1 MLKEIIYDFDGT
13 ISDTYPIFTR
23 AFIKMLEEY
32 GIESSYDKVY
42 ADLKV
47 NVGYAFRQ
55 HPTLDDPSHK
65 RFHEIHIAMALEE
78 QQPMPNALEILKY
91 AAENGGRNYIYTHSG
106 PEVKQLLTKWGM
118 MPYITDIIDSSYKIP
133 RKPNPDGVLILM
145 ENNGIKAEEAV
156 IVGDRDIDLI
166 SGKRAGIKGCMLDP
180 EHYYDDA
187 ERDFTVDDLIELKEI
202 ICK

>member
-1 MLKEIIYDFDGT
+1 MIREIIYDFDGT
-13 ISDTYPIFTR
+13 VSDTYPVFTR
-23 AFIKMLEEY
+23 AFLKLLEEH
-32 GIESSYDKVY
+32 GIEYTYEQAY

-65 RFHEIHIAMALEE
+65 RFHDIHLEMALEE
-78 QQPMPNALEILKY
+78 QQPFPNALEMLRY

-106 PEVKQLLTKWGM
+106 PEVKLLLQKWGM

-133 RKPNPDGVLILM
+133 RKPDPAGVLILI
-145 ENNGIKAEEAV
+145 ENNGIKPEEAM

-166 SGKRAGIKGCMLDP
+166 SGSRAGIKGCLYDP
-180 EHYYDDA
+180 EHYYDSAD
-187 ERDFTVDDLIELKEI
+187 RDFRIDGLIELKEI